1 MYNCLGDLELDLHD
15 GDMAV
20 VQCDRY
26 LDYVKIMGKVGDPI
40 EDVEEFERQRALAN
54 KGRHVEGTQTPQII
68 RRGTAED
75 AAREDENCIKAREV
89 FGQARERIA
98 AHGLEMKL
106 IHSHYSLDRNL
117 LLFQFSADGRVDFR
131 ELLRDLS
138 TLFRCRVELRQI
150 GVRDEAGLLGGIG
163 ICGRTFCCKSFLSNF
178 NSINVRMAKM
188 QGISLNPQNISGHC
202 GRLKCCL
209 YYEADA
215 YKDAPAN
222 GSGNSLLQAEAVD
235 EKELAKLE
243 AKERSSGDER
253 IPRATLHKGQL
264 QQRDGGHQQ
273 QRAQR
278 QPRQG
283 QQEQREQFRRDRHP
297 RNGQQGN
304 V

>member
-1 MYNCLGDLELDLHD
+1 MKQLYTARVTEGIMYNCLGDVELELQE

-26 LDYVKIMGKVGDPI
+26 LDYVKIMCKVGEPI
-40 EDVEEFERQRALAN
+40 EDVEEFERQKALAN

-68 RRGTAED
+68 RKGTEED
-75 AAREDENCIKAREV
+75 AAREDANCV
-89 FGQARERIA
+89 QAAEAFQQAKKRIA

-106 IHSHYSLDRNL
+106 IHSHYALDRKL

-163 ICGRTFCCKSFLSNF
+163 ICGRPFCCKSFLNTF
-178 NSINVRMAKM
+178 NSINVRMAKI
-188 QGISLNPQNISGHC
+188 QGISLNPQNISGNC

-215 YKDAPAN
+215 YKDAPACN
-222 GSGNSLLQAEAVD
+222 CGKALPQTEEVD

-243 AKERSSGDER
+243 AKERSASEEKL
-253 IPRATLHKGQL
+253 PRATLHKGQL
-264 QQRDGGHQQ
+264 KRLENQPKGGQQ
-273 QRAQR
+273 QH
-278 QPRQG
+278 QPRQKG
-283 QQEQREQFRRDRHP
+283 QHGKADI
-297 RNGQQGN
+297 
-304 V
+304 